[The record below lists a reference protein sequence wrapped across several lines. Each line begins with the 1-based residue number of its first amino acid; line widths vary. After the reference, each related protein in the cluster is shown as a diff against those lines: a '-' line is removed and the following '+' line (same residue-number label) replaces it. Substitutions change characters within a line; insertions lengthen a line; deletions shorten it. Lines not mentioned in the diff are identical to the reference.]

1 MARYSDNALVGHTCP
16 LIDKV
21 ISFLDSI
28 DCEEVHPND
37 IKTYIN
43 VLEEIRSAN
52 DALRT
57 WGNELYKEK
66 DEMESDYDSKI
77 SDFEKTMADLET
89 EISDYK
95 DEIKDLKSE
104 LVEAEKQLDCA
115 FS

>member
-1 MARYSDNALVGHTCP
+1 MARYSDNAPVGHTCP
-16 LIDKV
+16 LIDRV

-52 DALRT
+52 DQLRT

-66 DEMESDYDSKI
+66 EDIESDYEYEIKELKGRID
-77 SDFEKTMADLET
+77 DLEYDLRQKDK
-89 EISDYK
+89 EIISL
-95 DEIKDLKSE
+95 EKDLSY
-104 LVEAEKQLDCA
+104 AEKQLECVV
-115 FS
+115 S

>member
-1 MARYSDNALVGHTCP
+1 MARYSDQAPVGHTCP

-28 DCEEVHPND
+28 DCEEVNQNE
-37 IKTYIN
+37 IKTTIN

-52 DALRT
+52 DSLRT

-66 DEMESDYDSKI
+66 DEMESD
-77 SDFEKTMADLET
+77 FE
-89 EISDYK
+89 Y
-95 DEIKDLKSE
+95 EIKDLKRKIDDLEYDLRKKDEAIYSLE
-104 LVEAEKQLDCA
+104 KDLASAEKQLDSV